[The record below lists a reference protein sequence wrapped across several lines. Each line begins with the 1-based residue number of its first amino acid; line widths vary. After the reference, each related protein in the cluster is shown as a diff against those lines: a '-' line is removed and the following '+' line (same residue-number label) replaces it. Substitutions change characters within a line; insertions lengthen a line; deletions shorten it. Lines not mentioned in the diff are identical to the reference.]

1 MKSNRQPWPM
11 GGTSGWPDVFEN
23 FSCILGRGKS
33 ARKWSKMLGCVAQI
47 SSCMSGLNY
56 VLTINSVSVS
66 GLKYQI
72 SLLATNKLKKKKL
85 VDFLMHRNLHA
96 ADRNTHFL
104 AISPWAR
111 LIRASAGRVGRV
123 ANRQARLEKS
133 DCACERA
140 VGGRFTTLRLWTPI
154 KEGILS
160 IPELSRSVRGF
171 VIV

>member
-1 MKSNRQPWPM
+1 M
-11 GGTSGWPDVFEN
+11 FEN

-72 SLLATNKLKKKKL
+72 SLLATNKLKKKKKL
-85 VDFLMHRNLHA
+85 AVFVMHRNLHA

-104 AISPWAR
+104 AISP
-111 LIRASAGRVGRV
+111 
-123 ANRQARLEKS
+123 
-133 DCACERA
+133 
-140 VGGRFTTLRLWTPI
+140 
-154 KEGILS
+154 
-160 IPELSRSVRGF
+160 
-171 VIV
+171 